1 MLVAP
6 SSEIVDTA
14 AEEENIRQQVDKI
27 RTGRNLRH
35 QVSVNSTMPIKK
47 CLWEEIKSEYAVLLL
62 LNMTLDLL
70 FISKQSD
77 SNREPVESNQI
88 DEPAVSDQNAIDEI
102 SRSRVQS
109 GINEGMK
116 RYRWSLHRQHV
127 SFQLI

>member
-1 MLVAP
+1 
-6 SSEIVDTA
+6 
-14 AEEENIRQQVDKI
+14 
-27 RTGRNLRH
+27 
-35 QVSVNSTMPIKK
+35 
-47 CLWEEIKSEYAVLLL
+47 
-62 LNMTLDLL
+62 MTLDLL

-116 RYRWSLHRQHV
+116 RYR
-127 SFQLI
+127 